1 VGSGG
6 AQLFGRRA
14 DLARCSLSGPADA
27 ANCSPRMPFL
37 PRGTA
42 AKQRLYAASSC
53 FACTVAFVLL
63 TTVVIPNSGNLDCDA
78 LLYHAVNTNNAS
90 DLTTAVSVD
99 AKYALSDF
107 FGAADGVPTAAA
119 FSGGGWKAM
128 AQHMGVVRAIN
139 ELDGFALPTQL
150 ASNSG
155 GTWFMCLLAYS
166 PRFFTALEEESGP
179 IENAYTDFMRAYS
192 KLGHVDTMEW
202 GGQGTIQ
209 TAMRGLSLLLVAG
222 NYGNSWE
229 KFISAMLD
237 A

>member
-1 VGSGG
+1 
-6 AQLFGRRA
+6 
-14 DLARCSLSGPADA
+14 
-27 ANCSPRMPFL
+27 MPFL

-150 ASNSG
+150 ASNRLVPTAPAQAAIEPRRAPHPLS
-155 GTWFMCLLAYS
+155 TLWFKS
-166 PRFFTALEEESGP
+166 VWPR
-179 IENAYTDFMRAYS
+179 R
-192 KLGHVDTMEW
+192 
-202 GGQGTIQ
+202 
-209 TAMRGLSLLLVAG
+209 LS
-222 NYGNSWE
+222 E
-229 KFISAMLD
+229 
-237 A
+237 